1 MFELCQAI
9 ALSSSVYDTLIG
21 QRPYPDDGPADF
33 RDMEL

>member
-9 ALSSSVYDTLIG
+9 ALSSSVYDMLTG
-21 QRPYPDDGPADF
+21 QRPYSDDGPADF